1 MISYTGI
8 FDILNHRGL
17 KKSDLRKILS
27 SKTVAKL
34 SKGEPI
40 GSEVIEKIC
49 LFLEC
54 QPSDIMMILENTTIE
69 SSDGKIHNA
78 VVWHEIDYNTP
89 SYQSI
94 DHYGIKNE
102 ETYRIDWIN

>member
-1 MISYTGI
+1 MVSYTGI
-8 FDILNHRGL
+8 FDILNHRGM
-17 KKSDLRKILS
+17 KKTDLRQILS

-40 GSEVIEKIC
+40 GGEVIEKIC
-49 LFLEC
+49 QFLEC

-69 SSDGKIHNA
+69 SDGKKYDA
-78 VVWHEIDYNTP
+78 VVWHEIDYTTP

-94 DHYGIKNE
+94 DHYGIKDEKTNC
-102 ETYRIDWIN
+102 IDWIN